1 MGAPLVRLDEDSAPR
16 SVTGSCDGD
25 RSLVGVSVMTYLA
38 RRILAT
44 AITLLLICLV
54 TFLLMHSVPGGPF
67 EARADSRLSAE
78 AVRALESHYGLRD
91 PLPEQFLRVVW
102 NLVQGDLGRSFAQ
115 QGQPVSALLADRVV
129 PSFLLGLM
137 SFAFV
142 VGVGIP
148 FGVLAAVK
156 RNTWWDMAHIVSS
169 SVLAAVPH
177 FVLAFLILL
186 VFAVGLGW
194 VDVRLGRGFGESI
207 ESLPRGILPAV
218 ALGAPSMAI
227 LTRITRNTMLE
238 ALEQDFIRTARAKGL
253 PERTVVLRH
262 ALRNALVPVLTI
274 LGPIF
279 AALVTG
285 SIVIESIFGLPGVG
299 AAFIDSVRQRDYGM
313 IMGTTLLYA
322 AVIMAANL
330 VVDLLYPI
338 ADPRVAGHR

>member
-1 MGAPLVRLDEDSAPR
+1 MVI
-16 SVTGSCDGD
+16 
-25 RSLVGVSVMTYLA
+25 YLA

-44 AITLLLICLV
+44 GVTLLIICLV
-54 TFLLMHSVPGGPF
+54 TFLLMHAVPGGPF

-78 AVRALESHYGLRD
+78 AVVALETHYGLRD
-91 PLPEQFLRVVW
+91 PLPEQFFRVVRH
-102 NLVQGDLGRSFAQ
+102 LAEGDLGRSFAQ
-115 QGQPVSALLADRVV
+115 QGQPVSSLLADRVL

-156 RNTWWDMAHIVSS
+156 RNSIWDLANIVSS

-177 FVLAFLILL
+177 FVIAFLMLL

-194 VDVRLGRGFGESI
+194 VDVRLGRGFGESLA
-207 ESLPRGILPAV
+207 SLPRGILPAI
-218 ALGAPSMAI
+218 ALGAPSMAV

-238 ALEQDFIRTARAKGL
+238 VLQEDFVRTARAKGL

-262 ALRNALVPVLTI
+262 ALLNALVPVLTV

-322 AVIMAANL
+322 VVIIVANL
-330 VVDLLYPI
+330 VVDLLYPVV
-338 ADPRVAGHR
+338 DPRVAGRR